1 MKNFIKTLT
10 IAITVML
17 FTSCASILDSAK
29 SVNTSALRIGMTKE
43 EVQAALQ
50 KKPYATVAARNY
62 PETKTTI
69 EVLQYSESNGQGNL
83 QNYWLYFVNNK
94 LDRWEP
100 ANKYGPVL

>member
-1 MKNFIKTLT
+1 MKTLIKTFA
-10 IAITVML
+10 IAVTVIL
-17 FTSCASILDSAK
+17 FTSCASMIDSAK

-69 EVLQYSESNGQGNL
+69 EVLQYSENNGQGNL
-83 QNYWLYFVNNK
+83 QNYWLYFVNDK

-100 ANKYGPVL
+100 ASKYGPAI